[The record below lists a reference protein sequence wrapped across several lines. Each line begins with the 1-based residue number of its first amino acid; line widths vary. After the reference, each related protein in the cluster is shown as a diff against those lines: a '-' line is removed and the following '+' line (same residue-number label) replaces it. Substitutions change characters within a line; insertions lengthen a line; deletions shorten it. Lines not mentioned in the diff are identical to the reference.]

1 MLFAKTRNAE
11 AFCALR
17 AGLFLGKGGIDLFVH
32 LKRLRGAF
40 RTRNSLFF
48 VHFAHGAFRT
58 RNTHVV
64 CANHEVL
71 LKRGTLFL
79 IVHFTQCFKNEKY
92 NIFFAHFA
100 RCFPAQQRLL
110 SLFVYFTR

>member
-17 AGLFLGKGGIDLFVH
+17 AGLFLGKGGIDLLFVH
-32 LKRLRGAF
+32 LKRLRGVF

-48 VHFAHGAFRT
+48 VRFAHGAFRT

-79 IVHFTQCFKNEKY
+79 IVHFT
-92 NIFFAHFA
+92 
-100 RCFPAQQRLL
+100 RCF
-110 SLFVYFTR
+110 

>member
-1 MLFAKTRNAE
+1 MVLVKTRNAE

-48 VHFAHGAFRT
+48 GTSHT
-58 RNTHVV
+58 
-64 CANHEVL
+64 VL
-71 LKRGTLFL
+71 LERGILM
-79 IVHFTQCFKNEKY
+79 
-92 NIFFAHFA
+92 
-100 RCFPAQQRLL
+100 
-110 SLFVYFTR
+110 LFVQITKCF